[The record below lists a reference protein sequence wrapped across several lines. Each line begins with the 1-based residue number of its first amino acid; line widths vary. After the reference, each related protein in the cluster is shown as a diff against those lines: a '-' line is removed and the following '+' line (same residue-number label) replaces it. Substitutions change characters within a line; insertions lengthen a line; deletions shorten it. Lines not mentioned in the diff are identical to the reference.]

1 MAKRKKAEKFIHIG
15 TILPDTLLSFRKDGD
30 GELIKIWSIWKD
42 AVGEAISE
50 NTRPAA
56 FKGKKLIVHV
66 SSSPWVQQL
75 VFLKKDIIEKLN
87 LKLGKKLLDDIK
99 FTIGPL

>member
-1 MAKRKKAEKFIHIG
+1 MAKRKRSEKFIHISK
-15 TILPDTLLSFRKDGD
+15 ILPDTLLSFRKDGD
-30 GELIKIWSIWKD
+30 GELINIWSVWKD
-42 AVGEAISE
+42 AVGEAIAE

-75 VFLKKDIIEKLN
+75 VFLITLIN
-87 LKLGKKLLDDIK
+87 
-99 FTIGPL
+99 